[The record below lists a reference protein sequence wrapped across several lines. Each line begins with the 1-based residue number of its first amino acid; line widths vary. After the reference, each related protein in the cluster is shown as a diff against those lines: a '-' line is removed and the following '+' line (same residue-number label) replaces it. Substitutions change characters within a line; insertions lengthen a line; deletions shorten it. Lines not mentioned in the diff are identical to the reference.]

1 MEVVYSCTDYEISKI
16 TDIKEFLKTVKIW
29 KGLRTRDGKYSVDNR
44 EVDENKVNEIYK
56 CILNNTLT
64 PSSLYISE
72 VYDNKDKD
80 FVLRCWEGQHR
91 WYALKKYYLERHNR
105 NINNLFFCIVYRND
119 TDDNIRIKFRNFNK
133 ITPVPIDE
141 SEDIGAKINRIE
153 LTKGLVDYIKDLYPN
168 LQSTSINPR
177 RPNYNID
184 NLNRILN
191 DFIKDN
197 NLENMNLKFFQ
208 SKIVTHNLKL
218 KEFYTKEYE
227 TKIKPTYIKKA
238 FEHNCFLFL
247 LDDFTTS
254 MDVNEENK
262 TFFDV

>member
-1 MEVVYSCTDYEISKI
+1 MFT
-16 TDIKEFLKTVKIW
+16 IKKM
-29 KGLRTRDGKYSVDNR
+29 
-44 EVDENKVNEIYK
+44 
-56 CILNNTLT
+56 
-64 PSSLYISE
+64 
-72 VYDNKDKD
+72 
-80 FVLRCWEGQHR
+80 
-91 WYALKKYYLERHNR
+91 
-105 NINNLFFCIVYRND
+105 
-119 TDDNIRIKFRNFNK
+119 NFNK

-197 NLENMNLKFFQ
+197 NLENMNFSFLQ

-218 KEFYTKEYE
+218 KEFYSKEY
-227 TKIKPTYIKKA
+227 TNKIKPIYIKKA

-254 MDVNEENK
+254 IDLTEDTK
-262 TFFDV
+262 TFFEV